1 MAKRYRASDFR
12 TIKISNKQ
20 RVQIDPRTKYARTI
34 RAEANVINDMLK
46 ALDEEGYSNSWASK
60 TLFNKI
66 GTNKINIIKNN
77 KIDVGKIS
85 KTSSMSNLT
94 YIKKALNDFK
104 ASKTSTVKGIQSR
117 IDDERQF
124 IAEQTDNQEFAN
136 ELTDEEIGRI
146 YEVFNDTDYKQLTES
161 GMYDSDEIFTFITTA
176 KEQDYGIRKFQ
187 NMVKTYSEDSP
198 DVETRKMFKNIY
210 DKYVASQI

>member
-1 MAKRYRASDFR
+1 MAKRFRASDFR

-60 TLFNKI
+60 TLFNKL

-104 ASKTSTVKGIQSR
+104 ASKTSTVKGIKSR

-136 ELTDEEIGRI
+136 DLTDEEIGKI

>member
-1 MAKRYRASDFR
+1 MAKRFRASDFR

-60 TLFNKI
+60 TLFNKL

-104 ASKTSTVKGIQSR
+104 ASKTSTVKGIKSR
-117 IDDERQF
+117 IVDERQF

-136 ELTDEEIGRI
+136 DLTDEEIGKI

-198 DVETRKMFKNIY
+198 DVETRRMFKNIY

>member
-1 MAKRYRASDFR
+1 MAKRFRASDFR
-12 TIKISNKQ
+12 TIKISNKE

-60 TLFNKI
+60 TLFNKL

-85 KTSSMSNLT
+85 KTSSMSNLA
-94 YIKKALNDFK
+94 YIQKALNDFK
-104 ASKTSTVKGIQSR
+104 ASKTSTVKGIKSR

-136 ELTDEEIGRI
+136 DLTDEEIGKI

>member
-60 TLFNKI
+60 TLFNKL

>member
-60 TLFNKI
+60 TLFNKL

-136 ELTDEEIGRI
+136 ELTDEEIGKI

>member
-1 MAKRYRASDFR
+1 MAKRFRASDFR

-60 TLFNKI
+60 TLFNKL

-104 ASKTSTVKGIQSR
+104 ASKTSTVKGIKSR

-136 ELTDEEIGRI
+136 DLTDEEIGKI

-198 DVETRKMFKNIY
+198 DVETRRMFKNIY